1 MSRPTVIVVG
11 LGAVGSAAALHLA
24 RRGAQVLGFDRWRPP
39 HTLGSTHGESRITRA
54 TAWEGARYVP
64 LVARA
69 QALWSAFE
77 RTTGRTY
84 FQATGGLFVGHPHEY
99 HLAGSLGSAHA
110 LQLPHAWLS
119 RADMQ
124 RRWPWL
130 QVPDDMNGFW
140 DPGAGVLAPE
150 RIVDDQLRAAQ
161 ESGATLHFDT
171 LVHGFERRG
180 SGVRVET
187 SHGRHDADAL
197 VLCAGGWMSEL
208 QGWTGPSLRAERVTQ
223 HWFAEVASD
232 TPRDDAP
239 VLLLSD
245 GHGHATAVFPTHGGR
260 IKVAGHGTGQV
271 GPLAELQREVHADD
285 VSGAAE
291 MLRAF
296 LPRHAGAHVES
307 SSCFY
312 TKTSC
317 GHFVIDRMPGAPQ
330 VAFATACNGY
340 GFKFSVAV
348 GEALAALALG
358 DTPPVDIRP
367 WRLGYC

>member
-1 MSRPTVIVVG
+1 MSRPTVIVIG

-39 HTLGSTHGESRITRA
+39 HTLGSTHGASRITRA

-64 LVARA
+64 LVHRA
-69 QALWSAFE
+69 QALWAEFS
-77 RTTGRTY
+77 RTTGRGY
-84 FQATGGLFVGHPHEY
+84 FHASGGLFVGHPHEY

-110 LQLPHAWLS
+110 LHLPHEWLS
-119 RADMQ
+119 RAQMQ

-130 QVPDDMNGFW
+130 HVPDGMVGFW

-150 RIVDDQLRAAQ
+150 RIVEDQLRAARA
-161 ESGATLHFDT
+161 SGATLHFDAV
-171 LVHGFERRG
+171 VHGFERRG
-180 SGVRVET
+180 SGVRVA
-187 SHGRHDADAL
+187 SSIGRHEADAL
-197 VLCAGGWMSEL
+197 VLCAGGWMAEL
-208 QGWTGPSLRAERVTQ
+208 SGWTGPALRAERVTQ
-223 HWFAEVASD
+223 HWFTESAASV
-232 TPRDDAP
+232 PRADAP

-271 GPLAELQREVHADD
+271 GPLADLTRDVHPED
-285 VSGAAE
+285 VSGAAG

-296 LPRHAGAHVES
+296 LPHHAGPHVES

-312 TKTSC
+312 TRTPC
-317 GHFVIDRMPGAPQ
+317 GHFVIDRLPGAPQ

-358 DTPPVDIRP
+358 EAPPVDIRP
-367 WRLGYC
+367 WRLAYC